1 MKDPH
6 QPTASAP
13 CVPVSPY
20 VKSKLS
26 DWCKREFNGRAGG
39 RVRTKD
45 GSIIIIENQSI
56 YVPHLRLENSYTA
69 WGKEGRLKSLSP
81 SGTFAKRT
89 GTRRCFHFA
98 RFTFCRGYLGT
109 YSGTFTTINKRQE
122 G

>member
-81 SGTFAKRT
+81 SGTFA
-89 GTRRCFHFA
+89 
-98 RFTFCRGYLGT
+98 
-109 YSGTFTTINKRQE
+109 I
-122 G
+122 